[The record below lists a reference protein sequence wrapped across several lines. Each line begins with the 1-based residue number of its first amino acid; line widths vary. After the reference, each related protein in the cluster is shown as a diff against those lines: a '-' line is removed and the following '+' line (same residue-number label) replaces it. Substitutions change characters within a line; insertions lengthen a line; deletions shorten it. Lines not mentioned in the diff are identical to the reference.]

1 MLECLH
7 NLCQC
12 LFTVPAYDF
21 NSDSAFESAVW
32 YVVYCTSLGQC
43 RWGRNAIP
51 KRLVWQNTE
60 TVYAVFRTDQFSV
73 WYHHFLVFVLFP
85 MSDAVWRGYLSA
97 AYRSFP
103 ATSVCSSV
111 SDGMVFGIYVDT
123 GFDFTFSANLQDSFF
138 PEQGICTSN
147 FYYSSGDYCFYFPYL
162 CWWCVVVRTD
172 EITPLVFRIFIA
184 GGISLYAV
192 EFSSKIF
199 L

>member
-1 MLECLH
+1 MTSIQILLLNLLYDTLCIVLPWDNVDEEEMLSPRDWSGKTLRQFM
-7 NLCQC
+7 LS
-12 LFTVPAYDF
+12 FGPI
-21 NSDSAFESAVW
+21 S
-32 YVVYCTSLGQC
+32 SL
-43 RWGRNAIP
+43 
-51 KRLVWQNTE
+51 
-60 TVYAVFRTDQFSV
+60 
-73 WYHHFLVFVLFP
+73 FVLFP